1 MVDPRSCIN
10 LSTGKISILRRRPR
24 QWRPSLLTLMV
35 STTTTTAIAF
45 QSSILLI
52 GQSVH
57 RNRNGR
63 NGHGIELD
71 RSMNRSCTAYSGLGC
86 RGSSEGWRV
95 AEGLRRRLRPRS
107 QDQQCGRLKREL
119 RENGKLFSSTVGPGI
134 SRAQHEDNDRTRCT
148 QQFLLWCGDGSEG

>member
-1 MVDPRSCIN
+1 MVDPSSCIN

-35 STTTTTAIAF
+35 STTTTAIAF

-63 NGHGIELD
+63 NGHGIELNK
-71 RSMNRSCTAYSGLGC
+71 SMNRSCTAYSGLDC

-95 AEGLRRRLRPRS
+95 AEGLRRRLRLQW
-107 QDQQCGRLKREL
+107 QDQQGDRLKREL

-134 SRAQHEDNDRTRCT
+134 SRAQHEDSDRTRYTTCLSDRS
-148 QQFLLWCGDGSEG
+148 FY